1 MVGGIQPGTFCILIE
16 RLIQEVFLMKGK
28 FLKQF
33 LAEGKLEFG
42 ISILFSVVEAML
54 TAGIGIVLQK
64 IMDAAAYGTVTALY
78 RTIQVIV
85 VCFLMLSL
93 VNLLLRRTKHHFIK
107 RALITYKD
115 RIFAGILGKRIHTF
129 DNEMSGKYVSMLTN
143 DIHVIE
149 EKYLQKIY
157 SLVTGVVTLITAIG
171 IMLMY
176 DVRMFGV
183 TIVMCLI
190 TMLIAA
196 LVGKNLDELQ
206 AKVGVTDGKQSSM
219 LHEMF
224 SGFAVIKSF
233 RAEKEIASLFAKQNR
248 STEDIRYRR
257 RMTENLVY
265 IVAMSFITGSQ
276 VVIMAFGAW
285 MVVEEALTV
294 GVLVAFI
301 QLMNSIMGPAQSIP
315 ADLANMSS
323 ARQIMKQHES
333 FLEFMEEETEQEKEP
348 GNCLIHME
356 DVRFGYEEDKP
367 ILKGIDMTFEPGK
380 SYAIVG
386 ASGSGKTTLLK
397 LLAGELEN
405 FEGKICMDDND
416 YADLDFADVSSVI
429 TYIRQNN
436 FLFDSSIKNNIC
448 MFKQFSE
455 ERVERA
461 IELAGLREVIEQ
473 KDADFTCG
481 ENGSRLSGG
490 EGQRVAI
497 ARGIL
502 RGTQVLLLDEATAS
516 LDAKTAEKVER
527 ALLALEGYTRIAVSH
542 KLYAN
547 ILSEYDSIIAMRD
560 GVIEEC
566 GTYDELME
574 KKGYFY
580 SLCRIYENAIPF

>member
-1 MVGGIQPGTFCILIE
+1 
-16 RLIQEVFLMKGK
+16 MKGK

-33 LAEGKLEFG
+33 LVEGKFG
-42 ISILFSVVEAML
+42 FGVSLVLSVVEAML
-54 TAGIGIVLQK
+54 TAGFGIALQK
-64 IMDAAAYGTVTALY
+64 IMDTAAYGTVTELY
-78 RTIQVIV
+78 RTILAIVI
-85 VCFLMLSL
+85 CFLVLL
-93 VNLLLRRTKHHFIK
+93 VVNLLLRNTKQHFIK
-107 RALITYKD
+107 RALVTYKE
-115 RIFAGILGKRIHTF
+115 RIFEGILGKRIHTF

-176 DVRMFGV
+176 DARMFGV

-190 TMLIAA
+190 TMLIAT

-206 AKVGVTDGKQSSM
+206 EKVSVTDGKQSGM

-233 RAEKEIASLFAKQNR
+233 HAEKEIAALFAKQNR
-248 STEDIRYRR
+248 STEDIRCRR
-257 RMTENLVY
+257 RMTESLVY
-265 IVAMSFITGSQ
+265 IVAMALITGSQ

-285 MVVEEALTV
+285 MVVEEASTV

-301 QLMNSIMGPAQSIP
+301 QLMNSIMNPAQSIP
-315 ADLANMSS
+315 ADLTNMSS

-333 FLEFMEEETEQEKEP
+333 FFEFPREETEQKMGFE
-348 GNCLIHME
+348 NCLIRLK
-356 DVRFGYEEDKP
+356 DVKFGYAEDKS

-405 FEGKICMDDND
+405 YQGKICVDDKD
-416 YADLDFADVSSVI
+416 YSDLDFSDVSNVV
-429 TYIRQNN
+429 TYVRQNN
-436 FLFDSSIKNNIC
+436 FLFDSSIENNVC
-448 MFKQFSE
+448 MFKQFPE
-455 ERVERA
+455 ERIEHA
-461 IELAGLREVIEQ
+461 IELAGLREVIDN

-481 ENGSRLSGG
+481 ENGNRLSGG

-502 RGTQVLLLDEATAS
+502 RGTQILLLDEATAS
-516 LDAKTAEKVER
+516 LDAKTAEQVER

-566 GTYDELME
+566 GTFDELME

-580 SLCRIYENAIPF
+580 SLYRIVQG

>member
-1 MVGGIQPGTFCILIE
+1 
-16 RLIQEVFLMKGK
+16 MKGK
-28 FLKQF
+28 YLKQF
-33 LAEGKLEFG
+33 LVEGKFDFG
-42 ISILFSVVEAML
+42 VSLVLSVVEAML
-54 TAGIGIVLQK
+54 TAGIGIALQK
-64 IMDAAAYGTVTALY
+64 IMDTAAYGTVTELY
-78 RTIQVIV
+78 RTILVIV
-85 VCFLMLSL
+85 LCFLVLL
-93 VNLLLRRTKHHFIK
+93 FVNLLLRNTKQHFIK
-107 RALITYKD
+107 RALVTYKE
-115 RIFAGILGKRIHTF
+115 RIFEGILGKRIHTF

-143 DIHVIE
+143 DIHMIE

-190 TMLIAA
+190 TMLIAT

-206 AKVGVTDGKQSSM
+206 EKVSVTDGKQSGM

-233 RAEKEIASLFAKQNR
+233 HAEKEIVALFGKQNR
-248 STEDIRYRR
+248 STEDIRCRR

-265 IVAMSFITGSQ
+265 IVAMALITGSQ

-285 MVVEEALTV
+285 MVMEEALTV

-315 ADLANMSS
+315 ADLTNMSS

-333 FLEFMEEETEQEKEP
+333 FFEFPREGAGQETGFE
-348 GNCLIHME
+348 NCLIRLE
-356 DVRFGYEEDKP
+356 DVKFGYTEDKP

-405 FEGKICMDDND
+405 YEGKICVDDKD
-416 YADLDFADVSSVI
+416 YADLDFSDVSNVV
-429 TYIRQNN
+429 TYVRQNN
-436 FLFDSSIKNNIC
+436 FLFDSSIENNVC
-448 MFKQFSE
+448 MFKQFPK
-455 ERVERA
+455 ERIERA
-461 IELAGLREVIEQ
+461 IKLAGLREVMDK
-473 KDADFTCG
+473 KDANFTCG
-481 ENGSRLSGG
+481 ENGIRLSGG

-516 LDAKTAEKVER
+516 LDAKTAEQVER

-547 ILSEYDSIIAMRD
+547 ILAEYDSIIAMRD

-566 GTYDELME
+566 GTFDELME

-580 SLCRIYENAIPF
+580 SLYQIVQG

>member
-1 MVGGIQPGTFCILIE
+1 
-16 RLIQEVFLMKGK
+16 MKGK
-28 FLKQF
+28 YLKQF
-33 LAEGKLEFG
+33 LVEGKFDFG
-42 ISILFSVVEAML
+42 VSLVLSVVEAIL
-54 TAGIGIVLQK
+54 TAGIGIALQK
-64 IMDAAAYGTVTALY
+64 IMDTAAYGTVTELY
-78 RTIQVIV
+78 RTILVIV
-85 VCFLMLSL
+85 LCFLVLFF
-93 VNLLLRRTKHHFIK
+93 VNLLLRNTKQHFIK
-107 RALITYKD
+107 RALVTYKE
-115 RIFAGILGKRIHTF
+115 RIFEGILGKRIHTF

-190 TMLIAA
+190 TMLIAT

-206 AKVGVTDGKQSSM
+206 EKVSVTDGKQSGM

-233 RAEKEIASLFAKQNR
+233 HAEKEIVALFGKQNR
-248 STEDIRYRR
+248 STEDIRCRR

-265 IVAMSFITGSQ
+265 IVAMALITGSQ

-315 ADLANMSS
+315 ADLTNMSS

-333 FLEFMEEETEQEKEP
+333 FFEFPREEAGQETGFE
-348 GNCLIHME
+348 NCLIRLE
-356 DVRFGYEEDKP
+356 NVKFGYTEDKP

-405 FEGKICMDDND
+405 YEGKICVDDKD
-416 YADLDFADVSSVI
+416 YADLVFSDISNVV
-429 TYIRQNN
+429 TYVRQNN
-436 FLFDSSIKNNIC
+436 FLFDSSIENNVC
-448 MFKQFSE
+448 MFKQFPK
-455 ERVERA
+455 ERIERA
-461 IELAGLREVIEQ
+461 IKLAGLREVMDK

-481 ENGSRLSGG
+481 ENGIRLSGG

-516 LDAKTAEKVER
+516 LDAKTAEQVER

-547 ILSEYDSIIAMRD
+547 ILAEYDSIIAMRD

-566 GTYDELME
+566 GTFDELME

-580 SLCRIYENAIPF
+580 SLYQIVQG

>member
-1 MVGGIQPGTFCILIE
+1 
-16 RLIQEVFLMKGK
+16 MKEK

-33 LAEGKLEFG
+33 LVEGKFG
-42 ISILFSVVEAML
+42 FWVSLVLSVVEAML
-54 TAGIGIVLQK
+54 TAGIGIALQK
-64 IMDAAAYGTVTALY
+64 IMDAAAYGTVTELY
-78 RTIQVIV
+78 RTILAIVI
-85 VCFLMLSL
+85 CFLVLL
-93 VNLLLRRTKHHFIK
+93 VVNLLLRNTKQRFIK
-107 RALITYKD
+107 RALVTYKE
-115 RIFAGILGKRIHTF
+115 RIFEGILGKRIHTF

-157 SLVTGVVTLITAIG
+157 SLVNSVVTLITAIG

-176 DVRMFGV
+176 DARMFGV

-190 TMLIAA
+190 TMLIAT

-206 AKVGVTDGKQSSM
+206 EKVSVTDGKQSGM

-233 RAEKEIASLFAKQNR
+233 HAEKEIAALFAKQNR
-248 STEDIRYRR
+248 STEDIRCRR

-265 IVAMSFITGSQ
+265 IVAMALITGSQ

-315 ADLANMSS
+315 ADLTNMSS

-333 FLEFMEEETEQEKEP
+333 FFEFPGEETEQGTGFK
-348 GNCLIHME
+348 NCLIRLE
-356 DVRFGYEEDKP
+356 DVKFGYTEDKP

-386 ASGSGKTTLLK
+386 ASGSGKTTLLN

-405 FEGKICMDDND
+405 YQGKICVDDKD
-416 YADLDFADVSSVI
+416 YSDLDFSDVSNVV
-429 TYIRQNN
+429 TYVRQNN
-436 FLFDSSIKNNIC
+436 FLFDSSIENNVC
-448 MFKQFSE
+448 MFKQFPG
-455 ERVERA
+455 ERIERA
-461 IELAGLREVIEQ
+461 IELAGLREVIDK

-481 ENGSRLSGG
+481 ENGNRLSGG

-502 RGTQVLLLDEATAS
+502 RGTQILLLDEATAS
-516 LDAKTAEKVER
+516 LDAKTAEQVER

-566 GTYDELME
+566 GTFDELME

-580 SLCRIYENAIPF
+580 SLYRIVQG

>member
-1 MVGGIQPGTFCILIE
+1 
-16 RLIQEVFLMKGK
+16 MKEK

-33 LAEGKLEFG
+33 LVEGKFG
-42 ISILFSVVEAML
+42 FWVSLVLSVVEAML
-54 TAGIGIVLQK
+54 TAGIGIALQK
-64 IMDAAAYGTVTALY
+64 IMDAAAYGTVTELY
-78 RTIQVIV
+78 RTILAIGI
-85 VCFLMLSL
+85 CFLVLL
-93 VNLLLRRTKHHFIK
+93 VVNLLLRNTKQRFIK
-107 RALITYKD
+107 RALVTYKE
-115 RIFAGILGKRIHTF
+115 RIFEGILGKRIHTF

-157 SLVTGVVTLITAIG
+157 SLVNSVVTLITAIG

-176 DVRMFGV
+176 DARMFGV

-190 TMLIAA
+190 TMLIAT

-206 AKVGVTDGKQSSM
+206 EKVSVTDGKQSGM

-233 RAEKEIASLFAKQNR
+233 HAEKEIAALFAKQNR
-248 STEDIRYRR
+248 STEDIRCRR
-257 RMTENLVY
+257 RMTEHLVY
-265 IVAMSFITGSQ
+265 IVAMALITGSQ

-315 ADLANMSS
+315 ADLSNMSS
-323 ARQIMKQHES
+323 ARQIMKRHES
-333 FLEFMEEETEQEKEP
+333 FFEFPGEETEQGTGFK
-348 GNCLIHME
+348 NCLIRLE
-356 DVRFGYEEDKP
+356 DVKFGYAKDKP

-405 FEGKICMDDND
+405 YQGKICMDDKD
-416 YADLDFADVSSVI
+416 YSDLDFSDVSNVV
-429 TYIRQNN
+429 TYVRQNN
-436 FLFDSSIKNNIC
+436 FLFDSSIENNVC
-448 MFKQFSE
+448 MFKQFPG
-455 ERVERA
+455 ERIERA
-461 IELAGLREVIEQ
+461 IELAGLREVIDK

-481 ENGSRLSGG
+481 ENGNRLSGG

-502 RGTQVLLLDEATAS
+502 RGTQILLLDEATAS
-516 LDAKTAEKVER
+516 LDAKTAEQVER

-566 GTYDELME
+566 GTFDELME

-580 SLCRIYENAIPF
+580 SLYRIVQG